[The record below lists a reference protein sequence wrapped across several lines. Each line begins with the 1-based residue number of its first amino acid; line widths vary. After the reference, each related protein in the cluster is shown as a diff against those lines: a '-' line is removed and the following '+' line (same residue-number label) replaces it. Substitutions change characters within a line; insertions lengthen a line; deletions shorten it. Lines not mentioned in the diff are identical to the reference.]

1 MSRVMKCAIE
11 LMWLGPRQSLIK
23 GKKYWGL
30 EM

>member
-11 LMWLGPRQSLIK
+11 LMWLGPRKRLIK
-23 GKKYWGL
+23 GKKYRSL